1 MWVDERDINIGIANT
16 IRDPYFVSCET
27 HHPWIDGLPWVVP
40 PVRPIGSALGQFSRL
55 DPCVTTWTTSPWQC
69 PLLNAEAALLELA
82 ARGIDIAAARISNSR
97 LDAVH
102 G

>member
-1 MWVDERDINIGIANT
+1 MWVDERDINIGVANT

-55 DPCVTTWTTSPWQC
+55 DP
-69 PLLNAEAALLELA
+69 
-82 ARGIDIAAARISNSR
+82 
-97 LDAVH
+97 
-102 G
+102 